1 MNNDIENSNSEYWKQ
16 KYLKYKAKYMNLDTK
31 TGGRHHSSH
40 RRSNSYS
47 RQQFNPFMQQPGFN
61 PFSQQPVVIGPNGV
75 MTSGLMGPG
84 MMGPGMVGPGMMG
97 PGGLMV
103 GPSGIMSPGGI
114 IQPGLSSPGF
124 IMTPRGLVPFFKIN
138 STPVTPV
145 TTDAIYNAFNK
156 YLSKKSHIYLHIT
169 TSPNK
174 ILVLTANN
182 NTYLKIDIDTTD
194 TNYIKQIKK
203 GLDTL
208 LTTPLITDTSIEDV
222 ENYNIISN
230 KYVVFKATIS
240 GVPPAISSTHSE
252 APVSSVTI
260 F

>member
-1 MNNDIENSNSEYWKQ
+1 MNNDIDNPNSEYWKQ

-61 PFSQQPVVIGPNGV
+61 PFSQQPVAIGPNGV

-84 MMGPGMVGPGMMG
+84 MVGPGG
-97 PGGLMV
+97 IMV

-138 STPVTPV
+138 PTPVTPV
-145 TTDAIYNAFNK
+145 TTDVIYKAISEYI
-156 YLSKKSHIYLHIT
+156 KSNSYIYLNLKNSRNQVLVKTGET
-169 TSPNK
+169 TK
-174 ILVLTANN
+174 W
-182 NTYLKIDIDTTD
+182 LKIEITIDSTD
-194 TNYIKQIKK
+194 YIKQMKT

-208 LTTPLITDTSIEDV
+208 LGSTITITETDIGNKKKYSINEGHVSFNIKIKDTPRAGYEFVDE
-222 ENYNIISN
+222 
-230 KYVVFKATIS
+230 TI
-240 GVPPAISSTHSE
+240 VI
-252 APVSSVTI
+252 VY
-260 F
+260 